1 MHGGSRRS
9 RANRISRPRRSSAG
23 AKTARGTGTASRPL
37 MLDVLFLLATVAFFA
52 LSIAYVAGC
61 DRL

>member
-1 MHGGSRRS
+1 VRTAIR
-9 RANRISRPRRSSAG
+9 RPRGSSAG
-23 AKTARGTGTASRPL
+23 ARTARGTGTASRAL